1 MTNQEVIQKFLKND
15 WRIYTNSQNL
25 TARDG
30 SLFSYGLKIA
40 NIYDK
45 YIWDYSIDEI
55 EECTGFRSVTTR
67 QHIGLIKRA
76 IEPDKK
82 DWKIISI
89 NKK

>member
-15 WRIYTNSQNL
+15 WGKYMSSQNL

-45 YIWDYSIDEI
+45 CIWDYSIDEI
-55 EECTGFRSVTTR
+55 EKCTGFRSVTTR
-67 QHIGLIKRA
+67 KHIGLIKRA
-76 IEPDKK
+76 IELDKK
-82 DWKIISI
+82 SWKIISI